1 MIIFNPFFFA
11 YVKKEDA
18 HDVPNVQRRASGVIM
33 LSMGIVIY
41 IMRTLVLPK
50 LPALYLDLNTTIPEI
65 SQSAPLTSIIL
76 LVGFI
81 IGGLYLLL
89 TKPNYSRID
98 NLTRKYKKGTM
109 IKTWNLLDFR
119 YDLWTILA
127 IIFGFGYLIA
137 SIIVPIYSLTSQY

>member
-1 MIIFNPFFFA
+1 MIIFNPFFSA

-18 HDVPNVQRRASGVIM
+18 HDVPNTQRRASGVVM
-33 LSMGIVIY
+33 LSMAIVIY

-50 LPALYLDLNTTIPEI
+50 LSALYLDLNTTIPEI
-65 SQSAPLTSIIL
+65 SQSAPLTSNVL

-89 TKPNYSRID
+89 TKPDYSRID

-109 IKTWNLLDFR
+109 IKTWSLLDYR
-119 YDLWTILA
+119 YDIWTILA
-127 IIFGFGYLIA
+127 VILGMVYLIT
-137 SIIVPIYSLTSQY
+137 SIIAPIYSLTSQF